1 MYWKLAIGLVL
12 IVALIGVVGC
22 GRRAAPVVSA
32 LPDPCFQHL
41 PTGWTIEKSAVL
53 DAGQVAGLAA
63 KLGGTGIRQI
73 SNTNL
78 LIKGKHLQL
87 NILEAENAGGA
98 TQLHAVIGR
107 TKGDPAFCV
116 LKGSKVYEYVG
127 DASITADF
135 AKSVSAQ
142 LGI

>member
-1 MYWKLAIGLVL
+1 MYWKLAIRSLST
-12 IVALIGVVGC
+12 VALICAVGC
-22 GRRAAPVVSA
+22 GQRATPVISA
-32 LPDPCFQHL
+32 LSDPCFQHL
-41 PTGWTIEKSAVL
+41 PTGWTIERSTVL
-53 DAGQVAGLAA
+53 DAGQVAGIAA
-63 KLGGTGIRQI
+63 KLGVTGIRQI

-78 LIKGKHLQL
+78 LIEGKHIQL

-98 TQLHAVIGR
+98 TQLHAAIAR

-116 LKGSKVYEYVG
+116 LIGSKVYEYVG

-135 AKSVSAQ
+135 VKSVSAQ